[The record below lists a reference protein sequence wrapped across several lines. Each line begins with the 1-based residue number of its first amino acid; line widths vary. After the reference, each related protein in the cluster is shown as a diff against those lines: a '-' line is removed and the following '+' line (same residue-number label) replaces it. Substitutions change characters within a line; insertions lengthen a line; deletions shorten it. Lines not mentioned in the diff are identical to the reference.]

1 MLAVTFYEIIVWV
14 HVSAVVA
21 AFGGIVAYPLALG
34 AVRSKDPAA
43 LAAFHRVS
51 GEVGARVMTYAM
63 VVVLAAGMYLATDRE
78 LWSEMWVSLSML
90 ILLAL
95 FALTGAVI
103 TPGERKAAELAARD
117 GGTPSPE
124 YEQQAAKLRTV
135 AAVSSVLVLIALFLM
150 IVRP

>member
-1 MLAVTFYEIIVWV
+1 MLAVTFSEIVLWI

-21 AFGGIVAYPLALG
+21 AFGGIIAYPFALA
-34 AVRSKDPAA
+34 AVRGKDPAA

-51 GEVGARVMTYAM
+51 GEVGARVMTFGM

-90 ILLAL
+90 ILLVL

-117 GGTPSPE
+117 GGTPSAE
-124 YEQQAAKLRTV
+124 YERQAAKLRTV
-135 AAVSSVLVLIALFLM
+135 AVISGVLVLIALFLM
-150 IVRP
+150 IVQP

>member
-1 MLAVTFYEIIVWV
+1 MVAVTFYEIVVWI

-21 AFGGIVAYPLALG
+21 AFGGIVAYPLALA

-51 GEVGARVMTYAM
+51 GEVGARVMTFAM
-63 VVVLAAGMYLATDRE
+63 VVVLVAGMYLATDRE

-90 ILLAL
+90 ILLVL

-117 GGTPSPE
+117 GGAPSAE

-135 AAVSSVLVLIALFLM
+135 AVISSALVLIALFLM